1 MVAAGDATGE
11 NLCLGRFIITLDYEL
26 HRMAMHEATI
36 ERDAFGQTADGVAV
50 DRYTLRKGG
59 MTVRLITYGATV
71 TELWTPD
78 RQGTLADVVLGFDRL
93 SQYETQSPYFG
104 CTVGRVAFRIAGGK
118 FDLDGRSYQ
127 LALNEG
133 SDHLHGGTKGF
144 SHVVWRAEPL
154 PDPASPAVRFTYRSP
169 DGDQGYPGTLDTAV
183 VYALTENG
191 ELRIEYTA
199 TTDRP
204 TPLNLTHHSYFNLAG
219 AGCGDILGHVLQMD
233 ADRWIPAEKPDL
245 PSGEVAP
252 VTGTPF
258 DFTRPTAIGAR
269 IREISGPT
277 QGYDLAYLHNYPDGN
292 MARVATL
299 HEPRSGRTMDVSTN
313 EPAIILYTGNYL
325 DGSLRG
331 KRGVPYAQYAGVC
344 LETGRPPDAVHHP
357 SFPSTILR
365 PGQVYRHTCV
375 YQFSAR

>member
-1 MVAAGDATGE
+1 MSVP
-11 NLCLGRFIITLDYEL
+11 
-26 HRMAMHEATI
+26 EATI
-36 ERDAFGQTADGVAV
+36 EKEAFGQTADGTAV
-50 DRYTLRKGG
+50 DRYTLRNGSG

-78 RQGTLADVVLGFDRL
+78 RQGAAADLVLGFDRL

-104 CTVGRVAFRIAGGK
+104 CVVGRVAFRIAGGK

-127 LALNEG
+127 LTVNDG
-133 SDHLHGGTKGF
+133 GDHLHGGRKGF
-144 SHVVWRAEPL
+144 SHVVWEAESL
-154 PDPASPAVRFTYRSP
+154 PDPKSPAVRFTHRSP

-183 VYALTENG
+183 TYTLTEAG
-191 ELRIEYTA
+191 ELRIDYTA

-204 TPLNLTHHSYFNLAG
+204 TPVNLSHHSYFNLAG
-219 AGCGDILGHVLQMD
+219 AGAGDILAHVLQLD

-258 DFTRPTAIGAR
+258 DFLQPTPIGAR
-269 IREISGPT
+269 IQQVGGPT
-277 QGYDLAYLHNYPDGN
+277 QGYDLAYLHNHPDGN
-292 MARVATL
+292 LARVATV
-299 HEPRSGRTMDVSTN
+299 HEQQSGRGMAVWTN

-331 KRGVPYAQYAGVC
+331 KGGVPYGQYAGIC

-357 SFPSTILR
+357 QFPSTILR

-375 YQFSAR
+375 YQFFAR